1 MLKTY
6 FQPRYILI
14 LAIKPDCDR
23 GQGAAPK
30 QIASPAKRV
39 VIWGEE
45 QGSGVKLS
53 ALAGSGTKRTLRRT
67 G

>member
-30 QIASPAKRV
+30 QITSPAKRV

-53 ALAGSGTKRTLRRT
+53 A
-67 G
+67 